1 MRLPAAIAIVVMTAA
16 ASTGAAEVHFVS
28 PPNGFQAVGAVVLE
42 AATDAPMVDRVEFF
56 VDGVLVGVTRQPP
69 FRVSHDFGSSLS
81 SHRIVAHVRS
91 NHFRSDDTAEIRT
104 AALSAGESMSVDLV
118 EIPLRI
124 RSSGAVTASDL
135 QVTENG
141 VVQSIRDLRAER
153 PPGRFVFI
161 VDRSLSMGGGKLAAT
176 FHAID
181 QALPMLREDDT
192 AQIVLFNH
200 NVARPLAIGHGSSA
214 SGVVG
219 SVVPSGG
226 TSLRDAVASIGDDR
240 HTFAI
245 VVTDGGDRNS
255 ELNDARALEKISG
268 ASIVVDAIVLG
279 GASPF
284 LSAAARNTGGTVI
297 RSDRAGVGDR
307 MHALLDDIN
316 SRYTLSYQSHG
327 TAPGW
332 RRVEVTARRHALS
345 IANGRKEY
353 FAE

>member
-1 MRLPAAIAIVVMTAA
+1 MRLPAAIAVLAMTTVSAL
-16 ASTGAAEVHFVS
+16 TAEVHFVS
-28 PPNGFQAVGAVVLE
+28 PQNGSQVVGAIVLE
-42 AATDAPMVDRVEFF
+42 AATDVPTVDRVEFF
-56 VDGVLVGVTRQPP
+56 VDGVLIGVSRQPP
-69 FRVSHDFGSSLS
+69 FRVTHDFGPSLD

-91 NHFRSDDTAEIRT
+91 NHFRNDDTAEVRT

-141 VVQSIRDLRAER
+141 VVQSIRDLRADR

-161 VDRSLSMGGGKLAAT
+161 VDRSLSMGDGKLAAA
-176 FHAID
+176 FHAVD
-181 QALPMLREDDT
+181 LALPMLREDDT

-200 NVARPLAIGHGSSA
+200 NVARPLSIGHGSST
-214 SGVVG
+214 SDVVG

-226 TSLRDAVASIGDDR
+226 TSLRDAVASIGGAR

-255 ELNDARALEKISG
+255 ELSDARAVEKISG
-268 ASIVVDAIVLG
+268 ASVVVDAIVFG
-279 GASPF
+279 GPSPF
-284 LSAAARNTGGTVI
+284 LRAAARNTGGTVI
-297 RSDRAGVGDR
+297 QSDRAGVGDR
-307 MHALLDDIN
+307 MHALVDDIN
-316 SRYTLSYQSHG
+316 SRYTLSYQSRG